1 MYLSCVLSVASQQSW
16 SGLRLN
22 YYSMETKEYFE
33 KVMQDF
39 NQHRNGRSLRKYC
52 QDEGIDYKWLQ
63 EYKRTY
69 PNETKPVQE
78 SKPEPQSFIPLVI
91 EEEKTQPKPVRQVS
105 HLRLESPDGGFIDIN
120 SNNLAAVTSLLQSL
134 SSPC

>member
-1 MYLSCVLSVASQQSW
+1 
-16 SGLRLN
+16 
-22 YYSMETKEYFE
+22 METKEYFE

-69 PNETKPVQE
+69 PNETMPVQE
-78 SKPEPQSFIPLVI
+78 SEPGPQSFIPLVI
-91 EEEKTQPKPVRQVS
+91 EEEKTQPKPVWQVS
-105 HLRLESPDGGFIDIN
+105 HLRLESPDGVFIDIN
-120 SNNLAAVTSLLQSL
+120 SNNLVAVTSLLQSL

>member
-1 MYLSCVLSVASQQSW
+1 
-16 SGLRLN
+16 
-22 YYSMETKEYFE
+22 METKEYFE

-91 EEEKTQPKPVRQVS
+91 EEEKTQPKPVWQVS
-105 HLRLESPDGGFIDIN
+105 HLRLESPDCGFIDIN

>member
-1 MYLSCVLSVASQQSW
+1 
-16 SGLRLN
+16 
-22 YYSMETKEYFE
+22 METKEYFE

-69 PNETKPVQE
+69 PKETKPVQKSE
-78 SKPEPQSFIPLVI
+78 PEPQSFIPLVI
-91 EEEKTQPKPVRQVS
+91 EEEKTQPKPVWQVS
-105 HLRLESPDGGFIDIN
+105 HLRLESPEGAFIDIN

>member
-1 MYLSCVLSVASQQSW
+1 MYLC
-16 SGLRLN
+16 LRLN

-39 NQHRNGRSLRKYC
+39 NQHLNGRSLRKYC

-91 EEEKTQPKPVRQVS
+91 EEEKTQPKSVWQVS
-105 HLRLESPDGGFIDIN
+105 HLRLESPDGCFIDII
-120 SNNLAAVTSLLQSL
+120 SNNLVAVTSQQM
-134 SSPC
+134 PQDKP